1 MKITLIL
8 VLALIVAPLRVQME
22 AFSDL
27 IVVVNNF
34 QSDLAVFSIW

>member
-8 VLALIVAPLRVQME
+8 VLALIVAPLRVRME

-27 IVVVNNF
+27 IVFVNNF